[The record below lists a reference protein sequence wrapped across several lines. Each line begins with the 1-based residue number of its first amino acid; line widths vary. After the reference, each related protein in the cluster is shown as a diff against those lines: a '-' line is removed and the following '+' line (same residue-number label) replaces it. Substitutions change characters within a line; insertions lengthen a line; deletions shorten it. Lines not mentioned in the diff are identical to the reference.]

1 MEAYLKIIFL
11 KNCFLLRSDTATSI
25 KEYHKLTLL
34 DKLIT
39 LYKSMSQ
46 QINRLEEKLSQ
57 VTKIFEQEYENSFPV
72 HVDKEKLV
80 NISSGAAMI
89 NDVVEN
95 ILNMVDFGKSRG
107 ENVGQNQLVS
117 KDISF
122 HAPIKK
128 NNYK

>member
-1 MEAYLKIIFL
+1 
-11 KNCFLLRSDTATSI
+11 
-25 KEYHKLTLL
+25 
-34 DKLIT
+34 
-39 LYKSMSQ
+39 
-46 QINRLEEKLSQ
+46 
-57 VTKIFEQEYENSFPV
+57 
-72 HVDKEKLV
+72 
-80 NISSGAAMI
+80 MI